1 MTKFLS
7 ISSNFENTHT
17 VINILGLKLKIKKK
31 NTFEIRTEKLLVK
44 LWSMQYDNSFNAF
57 LQQYILVNKDFM
69 SPQISLIAI
78 STLIENKSYA
88 QAEFLI
94 NKHIKKYGI
103 TDIPKFLLVSSFCQ
117 SINITSNE
125 IVKSAKIY
133 EHIKN
138 NQEKLLL
145 ERILLNK
152 TVAIVGNSPC
162 EIGQN
167 KGFEID
173 KNDIVIK
180 FNNFS
185 NSEKYQNDYGTKNDV
200 WMIAGNI
207 TKKNYDNHFE
217 NLKIIIIADDI
228 EHCVFTDEFR
238 SFLYEIIANIQISIT
253 SLDFNYRK
261 ILRSKYNLIHP
272 STGFQII
279 NYIHDNRNTIK
290 DISIYGFSF
299 NDSKEGVKKNMFNKY
314 FQERTPFYIIHN
326 YYKESGI
333 ISKLLQ
339 KNKELE

>member
-31 NTFEIRTEKLLVK
+31 NTFELRTEKLLIK

-57 LQQYILVNKDFM
+57 LQQYILLNKDFM

-88 QAEFLI
+88 QAEFLL

-103 TDIPKFLLVSSFCQ
+103 SDIPKFLLVSSFCQ
-117 SINITSNE
+117 SINITDTE

-145 ERILLNK
+145 EKILLNK

-207 TKKNYDNHFE
+207 TKKNYDNHFA
-217 NLKIIIIADDI
+217 NLKIVIVADDI
-228 EHCVFTDEFR
+228 EHCVFSKDFCN
-238 SFLYEIIANIQISIT
+238 FLYEIIENNIPIT
-253 SLDFNYRK
+253 SLNFEYRK
-261 ILRSKYNLIHP
+261 TLRCKYNLIHP

-279 NYIHDNRNTIK
+279 SYICDNRKIIK

-326 YYKESGI
+326 YYKESEI

-339 KNKELE
+339 ENKELE